1 MDLLLT
7 RKEVF
12 LLHIIP
18 RVNGKPQENL
28 AVVEACEEQRQS
40 FSINQKFLYQNRK
53 KGRVGKANSKTVN
66 RNLAIVIV
74 SWRTCSTWVMKILWG
89 RSITAMWPKLCT
101 NVWTT
106 HVLMALDRTNRS
118 NSTSL
123 TLFKN
128 LQLQILRRSH
138 SNITVQDNVQNKDLW
153 FISRYYHK
161 IKTKYNNLNMTPFFK
176 IHEIKLK

>member
-1 MDLLLT
+1 MDHPLT

-18 RVNGKPQENL
+18 RVKGKPQENL

-66 RNLAIVIV
+66 GNLAIVIV
-74 SWRTCSTWVMKILWG
+74 SWRTCSTWVMKTHKG
-89 RSITAMWPKLCT
+89 KSITAMWQKLYT
-101 NVWTT
+101 NAWTT
-106 HVLMALDRTNRS
+106 HVSMAMDQTNRS
-118 NSTSL
+118 NSTSS
-123 TLFKN
+123 TLFKSQK
-128 LQLQILRRSH
+128 LKIMKISLSD
-138 SNITVQDNVQNKDLW
+138 ITVQDNVQNKDLW
-153 FISRYYHK
+153 FISRYYHM

-176 IHEIKLK
+176 IQEIRQK